1 MILSAKTIL
10 ACLSEA
16 QVGWINREKM
26 ADSDAQSVLA
36 FKVAASRDFLASFIH
51 KSNPPGP
58 LINVQAKMFLLKG
71 SFSQIYLQNR

>member
-1 MILSAKTIL
+1 MIFSAKTIL

-36 FKVAASRDFLASFIH
+36 FKVAVSRDFLASF
-51 KSNPPGP
+51 
-58 LINVQAKMFLLKG
+58 FT
-71 SFSQIYLQNR
+71 